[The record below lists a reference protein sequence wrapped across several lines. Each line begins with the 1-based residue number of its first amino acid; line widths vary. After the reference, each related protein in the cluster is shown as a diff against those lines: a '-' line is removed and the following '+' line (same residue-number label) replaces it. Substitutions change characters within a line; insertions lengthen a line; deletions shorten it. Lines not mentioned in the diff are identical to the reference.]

1 MFLPTTRPPC
11 VEDLHRQAKLNLKS
25 VLRGKMKPAKLDDL
39 AFLAVRN
46 ENIDSVAICE
56 RLLKMNLYYAVSL

>member
-1 MFLPTTRPPC
+1 MTQIPICGR
-11 VEDLHRQAKLNLKS
+11 DLLGTEGGGWS
-25 VLRGKMKPAKLDDL
+25 RGKMKPAKLDDL

>member
-1 MFLPTTRPPC
+1 
-11 VEDLHRQAKLNLKS
+11 
-25 VLRGKMKPAKLDDL
+25 MKPAKLDDL